1 VQPGLFER
9 VVRDAF
15 SQRRKT
21 LRNALKHYQAEPV
34 FTRLGIDPQLRAE
47 RLSIEQFAELAA
59 ALEG

>member
-15 SQRRKT
+15 AQRRKT
-21 LRNALKHYQAEPV
+21 LRNALKRYQVEPV
-34 FTRLGIDPQLRAE
+34 FTKLGIDPQLRAE

-59 ALEG
+59 ALED